1 MKPTKFD
8 THLVPLY
15 RQTELDGGA
24 SRVGTLNLTTPDLAQ
39 AFNAVRH
46 DERRFGVIAKD
57 QVVDDVTVGTSIQVE
72 LGDPATGLG
81 LLADSFD
88 DVLLF
93 PRGRSVVPSFFW
105 LEHRLAYTDEGLND
119 IPIYIRYK
127 LVIELVSLLAK
138 AAAYFDKDTEELV
151 FLKSGKISLPVKYIA
166 SDLNNVSIPVL
177 QTVLNQFGSS
187 DKLQEQLLPI
197 LADAVVKHV
206 SGLEPSRRFASLLGH
221 LPEVLKDFNDGR
233 RLYLSSFSYERVR
246 SQLEADMLE
255 ELAKINKTFA
265 DVQGQILGIPVAT
278 VLVATQFKLATDW
291 GPQAWVNTS
300 VLIGVLVFVILANF
314 VMRNQLYTLD
324 ALAIEIKRKKDKV
337 LAEYVTVKDIV
348 SGTFPKLESRLK
360 LQRLAFFSVQLIL
373 VIGFLAAVAMYLA
386 MTEPAWQMLKRI
398 AC

>member
-1 MKPTKFD
+1 M
-8 THLVPLY
+8 
-15 RQTELDGGA
+15 
-24 SRVGTLNLTTPDLAQ
+24 AQ

-46 DERRFGVIAKD
+46 DELRFGVIAKD
-57 QVVDDVTVGTSIQVE
+57 QVVDDVAVGTSIQVE
-72 LGDPATGLG
+72 LNDPATGLG

-166 SDLNNVSIPVL
+166 SDLNNVSIPAL
-177 QTVLNQFGSS
+177 QTVLNQFGSI

-221 LPEVLKDFNDGR
+221 LSEVLKDFDDGR
-233 RLYLSSFSYERVR
+233 RLYVSSFSYERVR

-278 VLVATQFKLATDW
+278 VLVATQFKIATDW

-314 VMRNQLYTLD
+314 VMRNQLYTLE
-324 ALAIEIKRKKDKV
+324 ALAIEIKRKKGKV
-337 LAEYVTVKDIV
+337 LAEYVIVKDIV

-360 LQRLAFFSVQLIL
+360 LQQLAFFFVQLIL

-386 MTEPAWQMLKRI
+386 MTEPALQMLKRI

>member
-1 MKPTKFD
+1 MKTTKFD

-15 RQTELDGGA
+15 RQTELDGGGG
-24 SRVGTLNLTTPDLAQ
+24 RVGALNLTTPELAQ
-39 AFNAVRH
+39 AFKEVRH
-46 DERRFGVIAKD
+46 DEQKFGIVAKD
-57 QVVDDVTVGTSIQVE
+57 QIDDVAVGTSLRVE

-81 LLADSFD
+81 LLADTFD

-93 PRGRSVVPSFFW
+93 PRGRSVVPRFFW
-105 LEHRLAYTDEGLND
+105 LEYRLAHNDKGLND
-119 IPIYIRYK
+119 IPLYALYK
-127 LVIELVSLLAK
+127 LVIELVSLLAN

-151 FLKSGKISLPVKYIA
+151 FLKPGKISLPVKYMT
-166 SDLNNVSIPVL
+166 SDLSNVSTPSL
-177 QTVLNQFGSS
+177 QILLKQFDSS
-187 DKLQEQLLPI
+187 DKLREQLLPI

-206 SGLEPSRRFASLLGH
+206 CGLEPSRRFASLLSH
-221 LPEVLKDFNDGR
+221 LPEVLKDFDDGR
-233 RLYLSSFSYERVR
+233 RLYVSSFSYERVR
-246 SQLEADMLE
+246 SQLEADMLD

-337 LAEYVTVKDIV
+337 LDEYVIVKDIV

-360 LQRLAFFSVQLIL
+360 LQRLAFFSVQVIL
-373 VIGFLAAVAMYLA
+373 VVGFLAAFALYLA
-386 MTEPAWQMLKRI
+386 MTEPAWQTLKRL
-398 AC
+398 AY